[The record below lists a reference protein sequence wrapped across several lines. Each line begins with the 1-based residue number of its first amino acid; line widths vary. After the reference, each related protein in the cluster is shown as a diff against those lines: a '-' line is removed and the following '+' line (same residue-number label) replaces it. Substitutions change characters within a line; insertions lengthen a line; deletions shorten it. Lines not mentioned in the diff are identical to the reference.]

1 MRVSV
6 SRAGHST
13 EEGFRETMAGMSY
26 CPGCGAKAPPAARFC
41 PECGSAL
48 TPSAQAF
55 QAVGV
60 ADELRPVTAL
70 FADVV
75 GSTSLGERLSPDE
88 VKALVGECVT
98 RMSRAV
104 EEYGG
109 HVQAYMGDGICALF
123 GVPTAHE
130 DDPDR
135 AARAALRILTVVDE
149 YAADIRAAWEI
160 EDFNVRVGINSG
172 QTAVGLVG
180 AADPGQV
187 AVGDATNVAAR
198 LQSAAEPGTI
208 AVGEATARRLGQRFQ
223 LGPVGAISVKGR
235 DEPVE
240 VWRLLGLRDAGRSPE
255 TPFVGRAT
263 ELALLENAIEDLA
276 AGRGQGLLLVGETG
290 IGKTRLLGELRTVNG
305 DGATWLEGRCLS
317 YGGPASWPF
326 IEILRDWLGLEE
338 GEPEIAVRT
347 KARAKLGGLG
357 LTRELAGLGRLL
369 GVVLAEADEEALSPA
384 DAYAAWLEALTAQ
397 KPVVLAVDDAHW
409 ANPST
414 RVLAENLLD
423 LTDRAPLLLVVA
435 MRPDPDSEGWALR
448 LKMLA
453 DYAHRATQL
462 TIGPLDDDESREL
475 LEALLPAGLDE
486 SSRDEIVRRAEGNP
500 LYLEELLQVL
510 VEGGDLGQQA
520 QWTVSL
526 LSVSRLS
533 PELQALLVARIDLL
547 PDPARRLVQ
556 IAAVIGRSFSRA
568 LLATVAGQAV
578 LDDALR
584 ALLRA
589 DILREQRRYP
599 EPEYGFRHN
608 LFQEAAL
615 STLTPARK
623 RELYGRVAAAFE
635 GLYARSLDDRLEQVA
650 HYHAQAGDSGRA
662 IGYLERAAA
671 AAEAR
676 GAVEQGQALWERVQR
691 LASRTGDPDAERR
704 AGERLAA
711 RAR

>member
-1 MRVSV
+1 
-6 SRAGHST
+6 
-13 EEGFRETMAGMSY
+13 MARMAY
-26 CPGCGAKAPPAARFC
+26 CPGCGGATPPAARFC
-41 PECGSAL
+41 PECGAAL

-55 QAVGV
+55 QAVGTT
-60 ADELRPVTAL
+60 DELRPVTLL

-75 GSTSLGERLSPDE
+75 GSTALGERLSPAE
-88 VKALVGECVT
+88 VKALIGECVT

-135 AARAALRILTVVDE
+135 AALAALRILDVVRE
-149 YAADIRAAWEI
+149 YADDIRAAWQI
-160 EDFNVRVGINSG
+160 EDFHVRVGINSG

-180 AADPGQV
+180 AGEPGQV

-198 LQSAAEPGTI
+198 LQSTADPGTI
-208 AVGEATARRLGQRFQ
+208 AVGEATARRLGRRFELEQ
-223 LGPVGAISVKGR
+223 VGAVEVKGR
-235 DEPVE
+235 DETVD
-240 VWRLLGLRDAGRSPE
+240 VWRLLGVREGERAPE

-263 ELALLENAIEDLA
+263 ELAMLGSALDDLET
-276 AGRGQGLLLVGETG
+276 GRGQGLLLVGETG
-290 IGKTRLLGELRTVNG
+290 LGKTRLLGELR
-305 DGATWLEGRCLS
+305 ALAAERALWLEGHCLS

-326 IEILRDWLGLEE
+326 VEVLREWLGLED

-357 LTRELAGLGRLL
+357 LTSELPGLGRLL
-369 GVVLAEADEEALSPA
+369 RVQLAEGDTGPEPL
-384 DAYAAWLEALTAQ
+384 DAYAAWIEALTAQ
-397 KPVVLAVDDAHW
+397 QPVVLALDDAHW

-414 RVLAENLLD
+414 RSLAEHLLE
-423 LTDRAPLLLVVA
+423 LTDRAPLLVVVA
-435 MRPDPDSEGWALR
+435 LRPDPDSEGWALR
-448 LKMLA
+448 LRMLA

-462 TIGPLDDDESREL
+462 ALGPLDEDESHRL
-475 LEALLPAGLDE
+475 LDALLPAGLDE
-486 SSRDEIVRRAEGNP
+486 TSRNEVVRRAEGNP
-500 LYLEELLQVL
+500 LYLEELLHVL
-510 VEGGDLGQQA
+510 VEGGSLEQQA
-520 QWTVSL
+520 QWTVSM

-547 PDPARRLVQ
+547 PEGARRLAQ
-556 IAAVIGRSFSRA
+556 IAAVIGRSFPRA
-568 LLATVAGQAV
+568 LLATVAGPSE
-578 LDDALR
+578 LDSGVR

-599 EPEYGFRHN
+599 EPELGFRHN

-623 RELYGRVAAAFE
+623 RELYARVAAAFE

-650 HYHAQAGDSGRA
+650 HYHAQAGDSARA
-662 IGYLERAAA
+662 LGYLERAAT

-676 GAVEQGQALWERVQR
+676 GAAEQGQALWERVRR
-691 LASRTGDPDAERR
+691 LAARAGDAEAERR
-704 AGERLAA
+704 AGERLAVLA
-711 RAR
+711 R

>member
-1 MRVSV
+1 
-6 SRAGHST
+6 
-13 EEGFRETMAGMSY
+13 MAGVSY

-55 QAVGV
+55 QAVGA

-70 FADVV
+70 FADIV

-135 AARAALRILTVVDE
+135 AARAALRILAVVEE

-160 EDFNVRVGINSG
+160 DDFDVRVGINSG

-180 AADPGQV
+180 AAEPGPV
-187 AVGDATNVAAR
+187 ALGDATNVAAR
-198 LQSAAEPGTI
+198 LQSTAAPGTI
-208 AVGEATARRLGQRFQ
+208 AVGEATARRLGQRFH
-223 LGPVGAISVKGR
+223 LEPVGAIGIKGR
-235 DEPVE
+235 DEAVD
-240 VWRLLGLRDAGRSPE
+240 VWRLLGLRDASRSPE
-255 TPFVGRAT
+255 TPFVGRST
-263 ELALLENAIEDLA
+263 ELALLHHAIADLC

-290 IGKTRLLGELRTVNG
+290 IGKTRLLGELRTING

-326 IEILRDWLGLEE
+326 VEILREWLGLEE

-357 LTRELAGLGRLL
+357 LARELSGLGRLL
-369 GVVLAEADEEALSPA
+369 GVTLAEDDDELPPA

-397 KPVVLAVDDAHW
+397 QPVVLALDDAHW

-414 RVLAENLLD
+414 RALAEHLLD

-435 MRPDPDSEGWALR
+435 MRPDPDSEGWSLR

-462 TIGPLDDDESREL
+462 EIGPLDADESRQL
-475 LEALLPAGLDE
+475 LDALLPSGLDQ

-500 LYLEELLQVL
+500 LYLGELLQVL
-510 VEGGDLGQQA
+510 VEGGDLAQRT

-547 PDPARRLVQ
+547 PESARRLVQ

-568 LLATVAGQAV
+568 LLATVAGQAG

-589 DILREQRRYP
+589 NVLREQRRYP

-608 LFQEAAL
+608 LFQEAAV

-623 RELYGRVAAAFE
+623 RELYARVAAACE

-650 HYHAQAGDSGRA
+650 HYHAQAGDSARA
-662 IGYLERAAA
+662 IGYLERAAV

-676 GAVEQGQALWERVQR
+676 GAAEQGQALWERVHRLATRSGDADAEHRAGQR
-691 LASRTGDPDAERR
+691 LAV
-704 AGERLAA
+704 LA
-711 RAR
+711 R

>member
-1 MRVSV
+1 
-6 SRAGHST
+6 
-13 EEGFRETMAGMSY
+13 MAY
-26 CPGCGAKAPPAARFC
+26 CPSCGVESPPAARYC

-55 QAVGV
+55 QAIGSG
-60 ADELRPVTAL
+60 DELRPVTAL

-104 EEYGG
+104 EEFGG
-109 HVQAYMGDGICALF
+109 HVQAYMGDGICVYF

-130 DDPDR
+130 DDPER
-135 AARAALRILTVVDE
+135 AARAAMRILEVVEE
-149 YAADIRAAWEI
+149 YAADIRVAWGI
-160 EDFNVRVGINSG
+160 DDFDVRVGINSG

-180 AADPGQV
+180 AAEPEQV
-187 AVGDATNVAAR
+187 ALGDATNVAAR
-198 LQSAAEPGTI
+198 LQGQAEPGTI
-208 AVGEATARRLGQRFQ
+208 AVGEAAARRLGQRF
-223 LGPVGAISVKGR
+223 LLDRVGSLEVKGR

-240 VWRLLGLRDAGRSPE
+240 VWRLLGARNGERGPE

-263 ELALLENAIEDLA
+263 ELAVMRDALRDLA
-276 AGRGQGLLLVGETG
+276 TGRGQGLLLVGETG
-290 IGKTRLLGELRTVNG
+290 IGKTRLLDELRSLASDEVI
-305 DGATWLEGRCLS
+305 WLEGHCLS

-326 IEILRDWLGLEE
+326 VEILRGWLGLEE

-357 LTRELAGLGRLL
+357 LTGELPAFGRLL
-369 GVVLAEADEEALSPA
+369 GVPLADGDTPGSAPGE
-384 DAYAAWLEALTAQ
+384 AYAAWLEALTAHQ
-397 KPVVLAVDDAHW
+397 PVVLALDDAHW

-414 RVLAENLLD
+414 RALAEHLLE

-435 MRPDPDSEGWALR
+435 MRPDPDTEGWGLR
-448 LKMLA
+448 LRMLA
-453 DYAHRATQL
+453 DYSHRVMQL
-462 TIGPLDDDESREL
+462 AIGPLDDDESHRL
-475 LEALLPAGLDE
+475 LDALLPSGLDE
-486 SSRDEIVRRAEGNP
+486 RSREEIVRRAEGNP

-510 VEGGDLGQQA
+510 VEGGSLEQKG

-526 LSVSRLS
+526 LSASRLS

-547 PDPARRLVQ
+547 PDAARRLVQ
-556 IAAVIGRSFSRA
+556 IAAVIGRSFPRE
-568 LLATVAGQAV
+568 LLAKVAGTPG
-578 LDDALR
+578 LDDSLR

-599 EPEYGFRHN
+599 EPEFGFRHN

-623 RELYGRVAAAFE
+623 RELYARIAAAFE
-635 GLYARSLDDRLEQVA
+635 GLYGRSLDDRLEQLA
-650 HYHAQAGDSGRA
+650 HYHAQAGDSARA
-662 IGYLERAAA
+662 IAYLERAAA
-671 AAEAR
+671 AAETR
-676 GAVEQGQALWERVQR
+676 GAAEQGQALWQRVQR
-691 LASRTGDPDAERR
+691 LAARAGDADAERR
-704 AGERLAA
+704 AGERIAV
-711 RAR
+711 RTQ

>member
-1 MRVSV
+1 
-6 SRAGHST
+6 
-13 EEGFRETMAGMSY
+13 MAY
-26 CPGCGAKAPPAARFC
+26 CPGCGGATPPAARFC
-41 PECGSAL
+41 PECGAAL

-55 QAVGV
+55 QAVGST
-60 ADELRPVTAL
+60 DELRPVTLL

-75 GSTSLGERLSPDE
+75 GSTALGERLSPAE
-88 VKALVGECVT
+88 VKALIGECVT

-135 AARAALRILTVVDE
+135 AALAALRILDVVRE
-149 YAADIRAAWEI
+149 YADDIRAAWQI
-160 EDFNVRVGINSG
+160 EDFDVRVGINSG

-180 AADPGQV
+180 AGEPGQV

-198 LQSAAEPGTI
+198 LQSTADPGTI
-208 AVGEATARRLGQRFQ
+208 AVGEATARRLGRRFE
-223 LGPVGAISVKGR
+223 LERVGAVEVKGR
-235 DEPVE
+235 DEAVD
-240 VWRLLGLRDAGRSPE
+240 VWRLLGVREGERVPE

-263 ELALLENAIEDLA
+263 ELAMFGSALAELE

-290 IGKTRLLGELRTVNG
+290 LGKTRLLGELRSL
-305 DGATWLEGRCLS
+305 AAERALWLEGHCLS

-326 IEILRDWLGLEE
+326 VEVLGEWLGLED

-357 LTRELAGLGRLL
+357 LTSELSGLGRLL
-369 GVVLAEADEEALSPA
+369 RVQLAEGDTGPEPL
-384 DAYAAWLEALTAQ
+384 DAYAAWIEALTAQ
-397 KPVVLAVDDAHW
+397 QPVVLALDDAHW

-414 RVLAENLLD
+414 RSLAEHLLE
-423 LTDRAPLLLVVA
+423 LTDRAPLLVVVA
-435 MRPDPDSEGWALR
+435 LRPDPDSEGWALR
-448 LKMLA
+448 LRMLA
-453 DYAHRATQL
+453 DYAHRARQL
-462 TIGPLDDDESREL
+462 ALGPLDEDESHRL
-475 LEALLPAGLDE
+475 LDALLPAGLDDADRNE
-486 SSRDEIVRRAEGNP
+486 VVRRAEGNP
-500 LYLEELLQVL
+500 LYLEELLHVL
-510 VEGGDLGQQA
+510 VEGGSLEQQA
-520 QWTVSL
+520 QWTVSM

-547 PDPARRLVQ
+547 PEGARRLAQ
-556 IAAVIGRSFSRA
+556 IAAVIGRSFPLA
-568 LLATVAGQAV
+568 LLATVAGPAG
-578 LDDALR
+578 LDESVR

-599 EPEYGFRHN
+599 EPELGFRHN

-623 RELYGRVAAAFE
+623 RELYARVAAAFE

-650 HYHAQAGDSGRA
+650 HYHAQAGDSARA
-662 IGYLERAAA
+662 LGYLEQAAT

-676 GAVEQGQALWERVQR
+676 GAAEQGQALWERVRR
-691 LASRTGDPDAERR
+691 LAARAGDAEAERR
-704 AGERLAA
+704 AGERLAVLA
-711 RAR
+711 R

>member
-1 MRVSV
+1 
-6 SRAGHST
+6 
-13 EEGFRETMAGMSY
+13 MAY
-26 CPGCGAKAPPAARFC
+26 CASCGVESPPAARYC
-41 PECGSAL
+41 PECGTAL

-55 QAVGV
+55 QAIGSG
-60 ADELRPVTAL
+60 DELRPVTAL

-104 EEYGG
+104 EEFGG
-109 HVQAYMGDGICALF
+109 HVQAYMGDGICVYF

-130 DDPDR
+130 DDPER
-135 AARAALRILTVVDE
+135 AARAAMRILEVVEE
-149 YAADIRAAWEI
+149 YAADIRAAWGI
-160 EDFNVRVGINSG
+160 DDFDVRVGINSG

-180 AADPGQV
+180 AAEPEQV
-187 AVGDATNVAAR
+187 ALGDATNVAAR
-198 LQSAAEPGTI
+198 LQGRAEPGTI
-208 AVGEATARRLGQRFQ
+208 AVGEAAARRLGQRFQ
-223 LGPVGAISVKGR
+223 LERVGSLEVKGR

-240 VWRLLGLRDAGRSPE
+240 VWRLLGARNGERGPD
-255 TPFVGRAT
+255 TPLVGRAT
-263 ELALLENAIEDLA
+263 ELAVMRDALRDLA
-276 AGRGQGLLLVGETG
+276 TGRGQGLLLVGETG
-290 IGKTRLLGELRTVNG
+290 IGKTRLLDELRSLAN
-305 DGATWLEGRCLS
+305 DEAIWLEGHCLS

-326 IEILRDWLGLEE
+326 VEILRGWLGLEE

-357 LTRELAGLGRLL
+357 LTGELSAFGRLL
-369 GVVLAEADEEALSPA
+369 GVPLADGDAPGSAPGG
-384 DAYAAWLEALTAQ
+384 AYAAWLEALTAHQ
-397 KPVVLAVDDAHW
+397 PVVLALDDAHW

-414 RVLAENLLD
+414 RALAEHLLE

-435 MRPDPDSEGWALR
+435 MRPDPDTEGWGLR
-448 LKMLA
+448 LRMLA
-453 DYAHRATQL
+453 DYSHRATQL
-462 TIGPLDDDESREL
+462 AIGPLDDDESHRL
-475 LEALLPAGLDE
+475 LDTLLPSGLDGR
-486 SSRDEIVRRAEGNP
+486 SREAIVRRAEGNP

-510 VEGGDLGQQA
+510 VEGGSLEQKG

-526 LSVSRLS
+526 LSASRLS

-547 PDPARRLVQ
+547 PEAARRLVQ
-556 IAAVIGRSFSRA
+556 IAAVIGRSFPRE
-568 LLATVAGQAV
+568 LLATVAGTPA

-623 RELYGRVAAAFE
+623 RELYARIAAAFE
-635 GLYARSLDDRLEQVA
+635 GLYARSLDDRLEQLA
-650 HYHAQAGDSGRA
+650 HYHAQAGDSARA

-671 AAEAR
+671 AAETR
-676 GAVEQGQALWERVQR
+676 GADEQGQALWQRVQR
-691 LASRTGDPDAERR
+691 LAARTGDAEAERR
-704 AGERLAA
+704 ASERIAV
-711 RAR
+711 RSTR

>member
-1 MRVSV
+1 V
-6 SRAGHST
+6 
-13 EEGFRETMAGMSY
+13 
-26 CPGCGAKAPPAARFC
+26 
-41 PECGSAL
+41 
-48 TPSAQAF
+48 
-55 QAVGV
+55 
-60 ADELRPVTAL
+60 L
-70 FADVV
+70 FADIV
-75 GSTSLGERLSPDE
+75 GSTSLGERLTPDE

-135 AARAALRILTVVDE
+135 AAHAALRILAVVEE

-160 EDFNVRVGINSG
+160 DDFDVRVGINSG

-180 AADPGQV
+180 AAEPGPV
-187 AVGDATNVAAR
+187 ALGDATNVAAR
-198 LQSAAEPGTI
+198 LQATSTPGTI
-208 AVGEATARRLGQRFQ
+208 AVGEATARRLGQRFH
-223 LGPVGAISVKGR
+223 LEPVGATSIKGR
-235 DEPVE
+235 DETVD
-240 VWRLLGLRDAGRSPE
+240 VWRLLGLRDDSRPPE
-255 TPFVGRAT
+255 TPFVGR
-263 ELALLENAIEDLA
+263 ESEVALLRNAIADLA
-276 AGRGQGLLLVGETG
+276 TGRGQGLLLVGETG
-290 IGKTRLLGELRTVNG
+290 IGKTRLLGELRNVN
-305 DGATWLEGRCLS
+305 DSRAVWLEGRCLS

-326 IEILRDWLGLEE
+326 VEILREWLGLEA

-357 LTRELAGLGRLL
+357 LTRELSGLGRLL
-369 GVVLAEADEEALSPA
+369 GVALVEDESDPVSPA
-384 DAYAAWLEALTAQ
+384 DAYAAWLEALTDQ
-397 KPVVLAVDDAHW
+397 QPVVVALDDAHW

-414 RVLAENLLD
+414 RRLAEYLLD

-435 MRPDPDSEGWALR
+435 MRPEPESEGWALR
-448 LKMLA
+448 VKMLA
-453 DYAHRATQL
+453 EYAHRATQL
-462 TIGPLDDDESREL
+462 AIGPLDEAEARQL
-475 LEALLPAGLDE
+475 LDTLLPAGLAE
-486 SSRDEIVRRAEGNP
+486 GSRDEIVRRAEGNP

-510 VEGGDLGQQA
+510 VEGGDLAQQA

-547 PDPARRLVQ
+547 PDSARRLVQ

-568 LLATVAGQAV
+568 LLATVAGQAG

-589 DILREQRRYP
+589 DILREHRRYP

-635 GLYARSLDDRLEQVA
+635 GLYGRSLDERLEQVA
-650 HYHAQAGDSGRA
+650 HYHAQAGDNVRA
-662 IGYLERAAA
+662 LAYLERAAA
-671 AAEAR
+671 AAESR
-676 GAVEQGQALWERVQR
+676 GAAEQGQALWERVQR
-691 LASRTGDPDAERR
+691 LASRAGDADAERR
-704 AGERLAA
+704 AGERLAVLA
-711 RAR
+711 R

>member
-1 MRVSV
+1 
-6 SRAGHST
+6 
-13 EEGFRETMAGMSY
+13 MAY
-26 CPGCGAKAPPAARFC
+26 CPACGVESPPVARFC
-41 PECGSAL
+41 PECGAAL

-55 QAVGV
+55 QAIG
-60 ADELRPVTAL
+60 APDELRPVTAL

-75 GSTSLGERLSPDE
+75 GSTSLGERLSPAE

-123 GVPTAHE
+123 GVPVAHE
-130 DDPDR
+130 DDPE
-135 AARAALRILTVVDE
+135 RAALAGLRILAVVEE
-149 YAADIRAAWEI
+149 YGADIRAAWKI
-160 EDFNVRVGINSG
+160 EDFDVRVGINSG

-180 AADPGQV
+180 AADPSQV
-187 AVGDATNVAAR
+187 ALGDATNVAAR
-198 LQSAAEPGTI
+198 LQSTTEPGTI
-208 AVGEATARRLGQRFQ
+208 AVGEATARRLGQRFR
-223 LGPVGAISVKGR
+223 LEGVGAIAVKGR
-235 DEPVE
+235 DESVE
-240 VWRLLGLRDAGRSPE
+240 VWRLLGSREGERAPE

-263 ELALLENAIEDLA
+263 ELARMRSALDELG

-290 IGKTRLLGELRTVNG
+290 IGKTRLLGELRSLA
-305 DGATWLEGRCLS
+305 GADAIWLEGHCLS

-326 IEILRDWLGLEE
+326 VEILHDWLGLEE

-357 LTRELAGLGRLL
+357 LNAELPAIGRLL
-369 GVVLAEADEEALSPA
+369 GVPLTDDDATASAPGE
-384 DAYAAWLEALTAQ
+384 AYAAWLEALTAQ
-397 KPVVLAVDDAHW
+397 QPVVLALDDAHW

-414 RVLAENLLD
+414 RALAEHLLE
-423 LTDRAPLLLVVA
+423 LTDRAPLLLVVT

-448 LKMLA
+448 LRMLA

-462 TIGPLDDDESREL
+462 AIGPLEEDESRRL
-475 LEALLPAGLDE
+475 LDALLPAGLDE

-510 VEGGDLGQQA
+510 VEGGSLEQQA
-520 QWTVSL
+520 QWTVSM

-547 PDPARRLVQ
+547 PATARRLVQ
-556 IAAVIGRSFSRA
+556 IAAIVGRSFPRA
-568 LLATVAGQAV
+568 LLATVAGTAG

-589 DILREQRRYP
+589 EILREQRRYP

-615 STLTPARK
+615 STLTPDRK

-635 GLYARSLDDRLEQVA
+635 GLYARSLDERLEQIA
-650 HYHAQAGDSGRA
+650 HYHAQAGDSARA
-662 IGYLERAAA
+662 ISYLERAAE
-671 AAEAR
+671 AAESR
-676 GAVEQGQALWERVQR
+676 GAAEQGQALLERVQR
-691 LASRTGDPDAERR
+691 LAA
-704 AGERLAA
+704 LAP
-711 RAR
+711 

>member
-1 MRVSV
+1 
-6 SRAGHST
+6 
-13 EEGFRETMAGMSY
+13 MAY
-26 CPGCGAKAPPAARFC
+26 CPACGAQSPPAARFC
-41 PECGSAL
+41 PECGAAL

-55 QAVGV
+55 QAVGTT
-60 ADELRPVTAL
+60 DELRPVTTL

-123 GVPTAHE
+123 GVPAAHE
-130 DDPDR
+130 DDPER
-135 AARAALRILTVVDE
+135 AALAALRILAVVEE
-149 YAADIRAAWEI
+149 YAADIRAAWQI
-160 EDFNVRVGINSG
+160 EDFDVRVGINSG

-187 AVGDATNVAAR
+187 ALGDTTNVAAR
-198 LQSAAEPGTI
+198 LQSKTNPGTI

-223 LGPVGAISVKGR
+223 LERVGALGVKGR
-235 DEPVE
+235 DEPVN
-240 VWRLLGLRDAGRSPE
+240 VWRLLGQRGGGSAPE

-263 ELALLENAIEDLA
+263 EVSVLRGALDDLG

-290 IGKTRLLGELRTVNG
+290 IGKTRLLGELRELAG
-305 DGATWLEGRCLS
+305 DRAIWLEGHCLS

-326 IEILRDWLGLEE
+326 VEVLREWLGLEE

-357 LTRELAGLGRLL
+357 LEAALPGLGRLL
-369 GVVLAEADEEALSPA
+369 GVALAEDEASAPPA
-384 DAYAAWLEALTAQ
+384 EAYAAWIEALTAQ
-397 KPVVLAVDDAHW
+397 QPVVLALDDAHW

-414 RVLAENLLD
+414 RGLAEQLLD

-448 LKMLA
+448 LRMLA

-462 TIGPLDDDESREL
+462 AIGPLDEDESRL
-475 LEALLPAGLDE
+475 LLDALLPAGLE
-486 SSRDEIVRRAEGNP
+486 EASRDEIVRRAEGNP
-500 LYLEELLQVL
+500 LYLEELAQVL
-510 VEGGDLGQQA
+510 VEGGSLTQQA
-520 QWTVSL
+520 QWTVSM

-547 PDPARRLVQ
+547 PEAARRLVQ
-556 IAAVIGRSFSRA
+556 IAAVIGRSFPRA
-568 LLATVAGQAV
+568 LLANVAGPTG
-578 LDDALR
+578 LDEALR

-623 RELYGRVAAAFE
+623 RELYARIAAAFE

-650 HYHAQAGDSGRA
+650 HYHAQAGDNARA
-662 IGYLERAAA
+662 IAYLEQAAVA
-671 AAEAR
+671 AESRGAAEA
-676 GAVEQGQALWERVQR
+676 GQALWERVQR
-691 LASRTGDPDAERR
+691 LASRAGDADAERR
-704 AGERLAA
+704 AGARLAVLA
-711 RAR
+711 R

>member
-1 MRVSV
+1 
-6 SRAGHST
+6 
-13 EEGFRETMAGMSY
+13 MAY
-26 CPGCGAKAPPAARFC
+26 CPSCGSESPPAARFC
-41 PECGSAL
+41 PECGAAL

-55 QAVGV
+55 QAIGGG
-60 ADELRPVTAL
+60 DELRPVTAL

-104 EEYGG
+104 EEFGG
-109 HVQAYMGDGICALF
+109 HVQAYMGDGICVYF
-123 GVPTAHE
+123 GVPSAHE
-130 DDPDR
+130 DDPER
-135 AARAALRILTVVDE
+135 AARAAMRILEVVEE
-149 YAADIRAAWEI
+149 YAADIRAAWGI
-160 EDFNVRVGINSG
+160 DDFDVRVGINSG

-180 AADPGQV
+180 AAEPEQV
-187 AVGDATNVAAR
+187 ALGDTTNVAAR
-198 LQSAAEPGTI
+198 LQSRAEPGTI
-208 AVGEATARRLGQRFQ
+208 AVGEAAARRLGQRFR
-223 LGPVGAISVKGR
+223 LELVGSLEVKGR

-240 VWRLLGLRDAGRSPE
+240 VWRLLGARDGERGPE
-255 TPFVGRAT
+255 TALVGRAT
-263 ELALLENAIEDLA
+263 ELAVMSDALRELG
-276 AGRGQGLLLVGETG
+276 AGRGQGLLLIGETG
-290 IGKTRLLGELRTVNG
+290 IGKTRLLSELRSYAEG
-305 DGATWLEGRCLS
+305 DAIWLEGHCLS

-326 IEILRDWLGLEE
+326 VEILRAWLGLEE

-357 LTRELAGLGRLL
+357 LDGELPAFGRLL
-369 GVVLAEADEEALSPA
+369 GIQLADGDGTGAPPA
-384 DAYAAWLEALTAQ
+384 GAYAAWLEALTAQ
-397 KPVVLAVDDAHW
+397 QPVVLAIDDAHW

-414 RVLAENLLD
+414 RALAEHLLD

-435 MRPDPDSEGWALR
+435 MRPDPDTEGWGLR
-448 LKMLA
+448 LRMLA
-453 DYAHRATQL
+453 DYSHRATQL
-462 TIGPLDDDESREL
+462 AIGPLDDDESRRL
-475 LEALLPAGLDE
+475 LDVLLPSGLDE
-486 SSRDEIVRRAEGNP
+486 RSRGEIVRRAEGNP

-510 VEGGDLGQQA
+510 VEGGSLEQKG

-526 LSVSRLS
+526 LSASRLS
-533 PELQALLVARIDLL
+533 PELQGLLVARIDLL
-547 PDPARRLVQ
+547 PEAARRLVQ
-556 IAAVIGRSFSRA
+556 IAAVIGRSFPRE
-568 LLATVAGQAV
+568 LLATVAGTPG
-578 LDDALR
+578 LDGALR

-623 RELYGRVAAAFE
+623 RELYARIAAAFE

-650 HYHAQAGDSGRA
+650 HYHAQAGDSARA
-662 IGYLERAAA
+662 IGYLERAAD

-676 GAVEQGQALWERVQR
+676 GAAEQCQALWERVQR
-691 LASRTGDPDAERR
+691 LAARAGDAEAERR
-704 AGERLAA
+704 ASERIAV